1 MDALVRLE
9 GNEIRRL
16 LRDEGKRMSGSS
28 ENHSTIASAGEEEF
42 ARDIGHTCRK
52 RKNRDMYLS
61 RRMWW
66 QGLTSRENIRKQ
78 QERACCNLRGK
89 ALSDGGFQLPW
100 RFKASVQAA
109 AHGVGLRRGGSH
121 VRLGLGRRGH
131 LRQ

>member
-1 MDALVRLE
+1 MDAPVRLE
-9 GNEIRRL
+9 GNEISRSS
-16 LRDEGKRMSGSS
+16 RDEGKRVSGSS
-28 ENHSTIASAGEEEF
+28 ENDSTIASAGEEEF
-42 ARDIGHTCRK
+42 ACDIGHTCRK

-61 RRMWW
+61 RCMWW

-109 AHGVGLRRGGSH
+109 PHGVGLRRGGFH
-121 VRLGLGRRGH
+121 VRLGLGCSGR